1 MKNYF
6 IMKKFV
12 VLVSVLSIL
21 ISKNLFADEGMWL
34 PVLLDAQYNEM
45 VTRGIQL
52 TSDEIYSINNS
63 SLKDAVILFGRG
75 CTGVFV
81 SEQGLILTNHHC
93 GYGSIANVSTVN
105 DDYLTNGYWSND
117 FKDEIPISGLT
128 ISRLV
133 SMRDVTDDILSQIP
147 TNATEKQRKE
157 IIEKLS
163 KNIAAENKTK
173 SYINAVV
180 REFNYGNAYYLMIY
194 EVFSDIR
201 FVAAP
206 PLFIGNFGGDTDNW
220 VWPRHTG
227 DFSIFRVYVDQ
238 NNEPANYSENN
249 VPYKPKYVP
258 PVSKNGVEKDDF
270 IFVYGF
276 PGSTTHF
283 MVSNG
288 IDLNVNK
295 INPIAIDI
303 RTNKLNI
310 IENASKD
317 NDTIRLMYANKRAG
331 IANYWKKMQ
340 GETIG
345 INATN
350 AIKKR
355 HYQEQEFVNWI
366 KSIDSLNKYS
376 NLLDTIYHY
385 HQLAFVYEYTDRVLY
400 EAFFSNEIT
409 RFIQRTVYDIRDLQ
423 KSSTVTWQNKF
434 CYQVNNF
441 LKNNNLK
448 LEQDIFLATF
458 KYLDSLSQ
466 YLPDNLIKNKE
477 IATKNIEKS
486 MFINIDKMSELC
498 SKNKINPKNIQKD
511 PLFLLTSKLLD
522 WYTKEIW
529 PMEDYYSN
537 KLDSLYRIYTR
548 LQSYYLPLDK
558 YYYDANSTMRIAYGN
573 VKPYHPADAV
583 TYLHYTTL
591 DGMVD
596 KAKWGEAEDYKI
608 DSILLSLYEAKDFG
622 SYTNT
627 KGELPIAFISTTHTT
642 GGNSGSPVFNGKGE
656 LIGLNYDRVWE
667 GTMSDF
673 YFDESRCRNIML
685 DVRYMLFII
694 DIYANAQRI
703 LNEIKFAK

>member
-1 MKNYF
+1 
-6 IMKKFV
+6 MKKFA

-105 DDYLTNGYWSND
+105 DDYLTNGYWSQD
-117 FKDEIPISGLT
+117 FKNEIPISGLT

-147 TNATEKQRKE
+147 AYATEKQRKE

-366 KSIDSLNKYS
+366 KSIDSLSKYS

-466 YLPDNLIKNKE
+466 YLPDNLIKIKE
-477 IATKNIEKS
+477 IATKNIENS
-486 MFINIDKMSELC
+486 MFINIDKMSESC

-511 PLFLLTSKLLD
+511 PLFLLTSQLLD

>member
-1 MKNYF
+1 
-6 IMKKFV
+6 MKKFV

-105 DDYLTNGYWSND
+105 DDYLTNGYWSQD
-117 FKDEIPISGLT
+117 FKNEIPISGLT

-147 TNATEKQRKE
+147 AYATEKQRKE

-276 PGSTTHF
+276 PGSTTYF

-366 KSIDSLNKYS
+366 KSIDSLSKYS

-466 YLPDNLIKNKE
+466 YLPDNLIKTKE

>member
-1 MKNYF
+1 
-6 IMKKFV
+6 MKKFV

>member
-1 MKNYF
+1 
-6 IMKKFV
+6 MKKFW

-45 VTRGIQL
+45 VTRGLQL

-63 SLKDAVILFGRG
+63 SLKDAVVLFGRG
-75 CTGVFV
+75 CTGVIV

-93 GYGSIANVSTVN
+93 GYGSIASVSTVN
-105 DDYLTNGYWSND
+105 DDYLTNGYWSQD
-117 FKDEIPISGLT
+117 FKEEIPISGLT

-133 SMRDVTDDILSQIP
+133 SMRDVTNDILSQIP
-147 TNATEKQRKE
+147 ANATEKQRKE
-157 IIEKLS
+157 IVEKLS
-163 KNIAAENKTK
+163 KDIAAENKTK

-180 REFNYGNAYYLMIY
+180 REFNYGNAYYLLIY
-194 EVFSDIR
+194 EVFNDIR

-249 VPYKPKYVP
+249 VPYKPKYVAP
-258 PVSKNGVEKDDF
+258 ISKNGIEKDDF

-288 IDLNVNK
+288 IDLNLNK

-310 IENASKD
+310 IESASRN

-350 AIKKR
+350 AINKR
-355 HYQEQEFVNWI
+355 YHQEQEFVNWL

-385 HQLAFVYEYTDRVLY
+385 HQLAFVYEYADRVLY

-409 RFIQRTVYDIRDLQ
+409 RFIQRTIYDIRDIQ
-423 KSSTVTWQNKF
+423 KSSIEIWQNKF

-448 LEQDIFLATF
+448 LEQDIFIATF

-466 YLPDNLIKNKE
+466 YLPDNLIKTKE
-477 IATKNIEKS
+477 IATKNLEKS
-486 MFINIDKMSELC
+486 MFINIDIIPELC
-498 SKNKINPKNIQKD
+498 YKNKITTKNIQKD
-511 PLFLLTSKLLD
+511 PLYLLTSQLLD

-529 PMEDYYSN
+529 PMEEYYSN
-537 KLDSLYRIYTR
+537 KLDSLYRIYTM
-548 LQSYYLPLDK
+548 LQSYYLPIDK

-591 DGMVD
+591 DGMVE
-596 KAKWGEAEDYKI
+596 KALWGEAEDYKI
-608 DSILLSLYEAKDFG
+608 DSKLLSLYEARDFG

-694 DIYANAQRI
+694 DKYANAQRI

>member
-1 MKNYF
+1 
-6 IMKKFV
+6 MKKFW
-12 VLVSVLSIL
+12 VLVIVLSIL

-45 VTRGIQL
+45 VTRGLQL

-63 SLKDAVILFGRG
+63 SLKDAVVLFGRG
-75 CTGVFV
+75 CTGVIV

-93 GYGSIANVSTVN
+93 GYGSIASVSTVN
-105 DDYLTNGYWSND
+105 DDYLTNGYWSQD
-117 FKDEIPISGLT
+117 FKEEIPISGLT

-133 SMRDVTDDILSQIP
+133 SMRDVTNDILSQIP
-147 TNATEKQRKE
+147 ANATEKQRKE
-157 IIEKLS
+157 IVEKLS
-163 KNIAAENKTK
+163 KDIAAENKTK

-180 REFNYGNAYYLMIY
+180 REFNYGNAYYLLIY
-194 EVFSDIR
+194 EVFNDIR

-249 VPYKPKYVP
+249 VPYKPKYVAP
-258 PVSKNGVEKDDF
+258 ISKNGIEKDDF

-310 IENASKD
+310 IESASRN

-350 AIKKR
+350 AINKR
-355 HYQEQEFVNWI
+355 YHQEQEFVNWL

-385 HQLAFVYEYTDRVLY
+385 HQLAFVYEYADRVLY

-409 RFIQRTVYDIRDLQ
+409 RFIQRTIYDLRDIQ
-423 KSSTVTWQNKF
+423 KSSNEIWQNKF

-448 LEQDIFLATF
+448 LEQDIFIATF

-466 YLPDNLIKNKE
+466 YLPDNLIKTKE
-477 IATKNIEKS
+477 IATKNLEKS
-486 MFINIDKMSELC
+486 MFINIDKIPELC
-498 SKNKINPKNIQKD
+498 YKNKITTKNIQKD
-511 PLFLLTSKLLD
+511 PLYLLTSQLLD

-529 PMEDYYSN
+529 PMEEYYSN
-537 KLDSLYRIYTR
+537 KLDSLYRIYTM
-548 LQSYYLPLDK
+548 LQSYYLPIDK

-591 DGMVD
+591 DGMVE
-596 KAKWGEAEDYKI
+596 KALWGEAEDYKI
-608 DSILLSLYEAKDFG
+608 DSKLLSLYEARDFG

-694 DIYANAQRI
+694 DKYANAQRI

>member
-1 MKNYF
+1 
-6 IMKKFV
+6 MKKFW
-12 VLVSVLSIL
+12 VLVIVLSIL

-45 VTRGIQL
+45 VTRGLQL

-63 SLKDAVILFGRG
+63 SLKDAVVLFGRG
-75 CTGVFV
+75 CTGVIV

-93 GYGSIANVSTVN
+93 GYGSIASVSTVN
-105 DDYLTNGYWSND
+105 DDYLTNGYWSQD
-117 FKDEIPISGLT
+117 FKEEIPISGLT

-133 SMRDVTDDILSQIP
+133 SMRDVTNDILSQIP
-147 TNATEKQRKE
+147 VNATEKQRKE
-157 IIEKLS
+157 IVEKLS
-163 KNIAAENKTK
+163 KDIAAENKTK
-173 SYINAVV
+173 SYINSVV
-180 REFNYGNAYYLMIY
+180 REFNYGNAYYLLIY
-194 EVFSDIR
+194 EVFNDIR

-249 VPYKPKYVP
+249 VPYKPKYVAP
-258 PVSKNGVEKDDF
+258 ISKNGIEKDDF

-310 IENASKD
+310 IESASRN

-350 AIKKR
+350 AINKR
-355 HYQEQEFVNWI
+355 YHQEQEFVNWL

-385 HQLAFVYEYTDRVLY
+385 HQLAFVYEYADRVLY

-409 RFIQRTVYDIRDLQ
+409 RFIQRTIYDLRDIQ
-423 KSSTVTWQNKF
+423 KSSNEIWQNKF

-448 LEQDIFLATF
+448 LEQDIFIATF

-466 YLPDNLIKNKE
+466 YLPDNLIKTKE
-477 IATKNIEKS
+477 IATKNLEKS
-486 MFINIDKMSELC
+486 MFINIDKIPELC
-498 SKNKINPKNIQKD
+498 YKNKITTKNIQKD
-511 PLFLLTSKLLD
+511 PLYLLTSQLLD

-529 PMEDYYSN
+529 PMEEYYSN
-537 KLDSLYRIYTR
+537 KLDSLYRIYTM
-548 LQSYYLPLDK
+548 LQSYYLPIDK

-591 DGMVD
+591 DGMVE
-596 KAKWGEAEDYKI
+596 KALWGEAEDYKI
-608 DSILLSLYEAKDFG
+608 DSKLLSLYEARDFG

-694 DIYANAQRI
+694 DKYANAQRI